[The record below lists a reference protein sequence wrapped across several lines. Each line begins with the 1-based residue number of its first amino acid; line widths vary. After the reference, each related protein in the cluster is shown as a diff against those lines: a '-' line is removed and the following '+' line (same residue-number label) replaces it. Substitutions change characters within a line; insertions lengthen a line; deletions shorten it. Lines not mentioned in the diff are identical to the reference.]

1 VNVSVRR
8 LRVRIS
14 GCRTERRAVNDT
26 DSRQLA
32 GAVPSTD
39 RLLCTELGPPSRAA
53 AVAMSEREEADDVS
67 AVEKM
72 STADRLKAARKK
84 RLAQLKKYHQYER
97 QLEKENNRKSAAAS
111 SGGRKKATT
120 TTTTKPARRQ
130 RTAPRVQF
138 VSNVVLLEAAARND
152 VIEGNITELISRFD
166 SRHDETHKPHDAT
179 SSDETS
185 VC

>member
-1 VNVSVRR
+1 
-8 LRVRIS
+8 
-14 GCRTERRAVNDT
+14 
-26 DSRQLA
+26 
-32 GAVPSTD
+32 
-39 RLLCTELGPPSRAA
+39 
-53 AVAMSEREEADDVS
+53 MSEREEADDVS

-120 TTTTKPARRQ
+120 TKPARRQ

-152 VIEGNITELISRFD
+152 VVEGNITELISLFD
-166 SRHDETHKPHDAT
+166 FRDDETHKPHDAT